1 MIEIIKSDN
10 NNFTVKIKKNLIS
23 EHKVFFSD
31 NFYSKFKG
39 NRTKEMI
46 IKKSFEFLLER
57 ESNESI
63 LRSFDLEE
71 IENYF
76 PEYNKILNITL
87 KHEK

>member
-1 MIEIIKSDN
+1 MIKIIQADS
-10 NNFTVKIKKNLIS
+10 NNFTVKIKQNSIS

-31 NFYSKFKG
+31 NFYFKFKG
-39 NRTKEMI
+39 NRTKVMI
-46 IKKSFEFLLER
+46 IKQSFEFLLER

-76 PEYNKILNITL
+76 PEYNKILNIT
-87 KHEK
+87 